1 MRYLL
6 RPAACPAP
14 EQRRSL
20 TPMTDTSPLLSPAA
34 HRARQLATTGLILGV
49 FLAALES
56 SVVATAMPSVIAD
69 LGGQRAYA
77 LPFAVYL
84 LTSTVSSPLW
94 GRASD
99 MLGRRRLYLTGVV
112 LFLLGSALC
121 GLAQSMGWLV
131 GARAL
136 QGLGAGAV
144 LPLTITIVG
153 ETYRLAERGRVQALI
168 SGVWGL
174 SGLLGPL
181 LGGWL
186 TDTLS
191 WRWTFYAS
199 LPFGVAALVI
209 AWRHLH
215 ETATPRPAQLD
226 WLGAVLFTLGSGLLV
241 WGLEGRA
248 WLLVALG
255 LLTLLGAV
263 WTERRHPE
271 PLLPMGALRRRT
283 TAVAFGGNL
292 LGGAAYFGVIA
303 YLPLYAQGVGS
314 GSATGA
320 GAILTPMLVGWT
332 LANLLSAPL
341 LTRVPLAR
349 LSQLGFGVLTVMF
362 AALTF
367 AVHSPLWVTSALG
380 FVIGMGMGF
389 AMLSLLLSA
398 QEESARA
405 ELGAVTSGV
414 LFARQMG
421 GALGVA
427 LMALL
432 IGAGA
437 IASGGAAL
445 ANGLGRAYVLALG
458 LVAAGFALSLAL
470 RAVRP
475 GRTEARS

>member
-1 MRYLL
+1 MTGS
-6 RPAACPAP
+6 AP
-14 EQRRSL
+14 
-20 TPMTDTSPLLSPAA
+20 LSPQAR
-34 HRARQLATTGLILGV
+34 RARQLATTGLILGV

-69 LGGQRAYA
+69 LGGQRLYA

-99 MLGRRRLYLTGVV
+99 VVGRRRLYLAGVV
-112 LFLLGSALC
+112 LFLAGSALC
-121 GLAQSMGWLV
+121 GLAQSMSWLV

-144 LPLTITIVG
+144 LPLTLTIIG
-153 ETYRLAERGRVQALI
+153 ETYALAERGRVQAFI

-199 LPFGVAALVI
+199 LPFGVAAFLI
-209 AWRHLH
+209 AWKHLR
-215 ETATPRPAQLD
+215 ETGTPHPARLD
-226 WLGAVLFTLGSGLLV
+226 WAGAALFTLGSGLTV
-241 WGLEGRA
+241 WGLESRA
-248 WLLVALG
+248 WALVGAG
-255 LLTLLGAV
+255 LLILLAAMMV
-263 WTERRHPE
+263 ERQHPQ
-271 PLLPMGALRRRT
+271 PLLPMGALRERT
-283 TAVAFGGNL
+283 TAVAFAGNL

-303 YLPLYAQGVGS
+303 YLPLYAQGVGG

-332 LANLLSAPL
+332 LTSILAARL

-349 LSQLGFGVLTVMF
+349 LSQLGFLVLTGTF
-362 AALTF
+362 TALTF
-367 AVHSPLWVTSALG
+367 AVHAPLWVTSGLG
-380 FVIGMGMGF
+380 FVVGMGMGF

-398 QEESARA
+398 QERA
-405 ELGAVTSGV
+405 EREDLGAVTSGV

-432 IGAGA
+432 IGPAAILAG
-437 IASGGAAL
+437 GPAL
-445 ANGLGRAYVLALG
+445 AEGLQRAYVLALV
-458 LVAAGFALSLAL
+458 LVAGGLGLSLRL
-470 RAVRP
+470 RVVRP
-475 GRTEARS
+475 VRAGAAD

>member
-1 MRYLL
+1 MTGS
-6 RPAACPAP
+6 AP
-14 EQRRSL
+14 
-20 TPMTDTSPLLSPAA
+20 LSPQAR
-34 HRARQLATTGLILGV
+34 RARQLATTGLILGV

-69 LGGQRAYA
+69 LGGQRLYA

-99 MLGRRRLYLTGVV
+99 VVGRRRLYLAGVV
-112 LFLLGSALC
+112 LFLAGSALC
-121 GLAQSMGWLV
+121 GLAQSMSWLV

-144 LPLTITIVG
+144 LPLTLTIIG
-153 ETYRLAERGRVQALI
+153 ETYALAERGRVQAFI

-199 LPFGVAALVI
+199 LPFGVAAFLI
-209 AWRHLH
+209 AWKHLR
-215 ETATPRPAQLD
+215 ETGTPHPARLD
-226 WLGAVLFTLGSGLLV
+226 WAGAALFTLGSGLTV
-241 WGLEGRA
+241 WGLESRA
-248 WLLVALG
+248 WAMVGAG
-255 LLTLLGAV
+255 LLTLLAAV
-263 WTERRHPE
+263 GVERRHPQ
-271 PLLPMGALRRRT
+271 PLLPMGALRERT
-283 TAVAFGGNL
+283 TAVAFAGNL

-303 YLPLYAQGVGS
+303 YLPLYAQGVGG

-332 LANLLSAPL
+332 LTSILAARL

-349 LSQLGFGVLTVMF
+349 LSQLGFLVLTGTF
-362 AALTF
+362 TALTF
-367 AVHSPLWVTSALG
+367 AVHAPLWVTSGLG
-380 FVIGMGMGF
+380 FVVGMGMGF

-398 QEESARA
+398 QERA
-405 ELGAVTSGV
+405 EREDLGAVTSGV

-432 IGAGA
+432 IGPAAILAG
-437 IASGGAAL
+437 GPAL
-445 ANGLGRAYVLALG
+445 AEGLQRAYVLALV
-458 LVAAGFALSLAL
+458 LVAGGLGLSLRL
-470 RAVRP
+470 RVVRP
-475 GRTEARS
+475 VRAGAAD